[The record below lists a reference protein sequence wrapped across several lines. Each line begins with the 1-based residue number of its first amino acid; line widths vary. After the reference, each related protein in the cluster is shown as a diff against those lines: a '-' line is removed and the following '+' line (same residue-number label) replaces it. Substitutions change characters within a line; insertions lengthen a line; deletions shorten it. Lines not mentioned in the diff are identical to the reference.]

1 MPLKLVKAQR
11 DGTHFTASEI
21 IPLNHDG
28 PVTVTLDI
36 DPVDLIDPTLS
47 CKFSVFVLVPGDKW
61 QHLYS
66 GNWEGA
72 ADNDPDALPS
82 ISFNSLSVRGKVMR
96 VEISVPKRMK
106 VGVDAVW

>member
-1 MPLKLVKAQR
+1 MPLKLIKAQR
-11 DGTHFTASEI
+11 DGTHFTASET
-21 IPLNHDG
+21 IPLNHEG
-28 PVTVTLDI
+28 PVTITLDI
-36 DPVDLIDPTLS
+36 DPVDWIDPTLS

-66 GNWEGA
+66 GTWEGHSE
-72 ADNDPDALPS
+72 NDALPS
-82 ISFNSLSVRGKVMR
+82 LSFDSAAVKGKVMR